1 MIIKLLVPGQRERA
15 GLHRFF
21 VSAMM
26 PDRSPEPG
34 RRNGP
39 RPSRTWYRGAVV
51 WHRISGDMAEVPYR
65 TVDLA
70 EPLETPG
77 PNGRIG
83 LVALA
88 TDLCAESDL
97 RTMLPA
103 GVELYTNRVANANPV
118 TEANLRAM
126 APDIGRAAA
135 GIVPDV
141 TLDVMIYGCT
151 SGTVVIGE
159 EEVFRRMREA
169 RGPFPCTTPVTAAMA
184 AIHACGSRRVSV
196 LTPYLESVN
205 VELARFFSDQ
215 GLDVPGIA
223 GFGLASDADMTRVS
237 LESIYRAALDVCTD
251 DAELLF
257 ISCTALRSAQ
267 VVDRIER
274 VLGRPVVTSNQ
285 AMAWHALEL
294 IGRPYEVNGYGRL
307 FSRRLSA
314 TTRSASRAP

>member
-1 MIIKLLVPGQRERA
+1 MVKI
-15 GLHRFF
+15 
-21 VSAMM
+21 
-26 PDRSPEPG
+26 
-34 RRNGP
+34 P
-39 RPSRTWYRGAVV
+39 R
-51 WHRISGDMAEVPYR
+51 R

-118 TEANLRAM
+118 TEENLRAM

-169 RGPFPCTTPVTAAMA
+169 RGPFPSTTPVTAAMA
-184 AIHACGSRRVSV
+184 AIQAFGARRISI
-196 LTPYLESVN
+196 LTPYVESVN
-205 VELARFFSDQ
+205 GELARFFSGR
-215 GLDVPGIA
+215 GLDVLGIA

-237 LESIYRAALDVCTD
+237 LESIYRAALEVCAG

-274 VLGRPVVTSNQ
+274 VLDRPVVTSNQ
-285 AMAWHALEL
+285 ALAWHALEL
-294 IGRPYEVNGYGRL
+294 IGRAYAVNGYGRL
-307 FSRRLSA
+307 FSRRMSA
-314 TTRSASRAP
+314 EPQSRIRAR